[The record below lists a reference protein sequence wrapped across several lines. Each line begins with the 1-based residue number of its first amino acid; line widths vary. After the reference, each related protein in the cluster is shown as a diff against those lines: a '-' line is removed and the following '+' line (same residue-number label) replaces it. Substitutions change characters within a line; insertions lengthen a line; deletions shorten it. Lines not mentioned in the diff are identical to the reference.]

1 MICTKCKA
9 RFGPHYKKCPS
20 CGSDQIKQ
28 EQRASLQY
36 KELELTPKSEPEPIS
51 ALVEFTELDDFGTN

>member
-20 CGSDQIKQ
+20 CGSDKIKQ
-28 EQRASLQY
+28 EEYIPTQS
-36 KELELTPKSEPEPIS
+36 SEPELVPEIEQVGIY
-51 ALVEFTELDDFGTN
+51 VEFTELDDFETN